1 MARLPVIVSVLTIL
15 LVIVQP
21 IVATVPGT
29 NEPQIP
35 EARATPAGPVVI
47 FDEAHFPVYTV
58 NPSNPSGYANG
69 NSPQGAYA
77 DFAGVLANAG
87 FTVRTLDFGGSL
99 NSTTLSGVKVIVIV
113 CSQGKDPN
121 GFYAPVPYTGEEI
134 NALANFVRSG
144 GGLFLIGDHTDFPPA
159 IFPISEQF
167 GIKFGQKLLRD
178 PTDHVENATSGLPPE
193 GDVFIVFGR
202 DNFNDHPILE
212 NVTRV
217 ELYRTDILAG
227 LPPEAQPLIISDA
240 DTYYIDGNGNGV
252 SAPRSIV
259 SAAIPSNGTAGAGRI
274 VVVADTNTFET
285 DENRDDGD
293 ADMDLFDSDNALYG
307 TQMVRWLD
315 VPRHLGVN
323 IGSAEKASMGQK
335 SISHDCPAGSN
346 TTFYIKVSNAGNVAD
361 SYGLSVKEVSS
372 AGWVP
377 TMDTSSVTLNSADAR
392 IFTLIVSV
400 PAGTQPGASA
410 RFRLEAVS
418 RGDPSVSAAMNCTV
432 QAPVVHNITITCADN
447 RKSVQAG
454 QAATYDLIL
463 SNRGNVRETVEIS
476 VFGPS
481 GWTAALD
488 AVLAEMEAASSRTLW
503 LSVLSPADSLGGA
516 EAKAVVSASLTGSP
530 GQEASA
536 DTFTRVIQSFGIRLS
551 CPTPVQAV
559 DPGSLVSFPIIV
571 SNTGNGDDQVAL
583 SIPGEKRWD
592 AYIEPAETT
601 LPFNS
606 TIQAA
611 LVARAPE
618 GAPAGERLELEVR
631 AMSLREPTARANL
644 SVSAVVNR
652 MGIFILK
659 LEPSRR
665 TADPGTVALF
675 NVTVSNI
682 GNARETVM
690 LETGGPAM
698 LSQTEASVE
707 PGAEASLVLR
717 FPVAEN
723 EEAGALHFVAVTGTS
738 SVNSTVWST
747 AGAVVV
753 VNQLHKMR
761 AALAPD
767 RLVIAPGERGLGA
780 LSIAND
786 GNGPEAVSVRI
797 ENAPA
802 GWSFMFEDSVLA
814 MDARTSHEQNLGIGI
829 PVGTRAGSNGLAV
842 NISYGNGGFIVVPF
856 TVEVPRMFGFNCSVE
871 PAGRSV
877 LAGRQASYT
886 IKIENLG
893 NSPENITL
901 SGAGQKASWVHPGE
915 IFVLL
920 NHSGGR
926 EVQLLVRPG
935 PETMPGNYVL
945 VLRASGEGNDSS
957 EVSFGLTVK
966 DAPTGT
972 GDIPCLLGA
981 ALFLVASVAVYLA
994 RRRLGLD
1001 PEASDGPQRRSMVPE
1016 EAAEEAVST
1025 SREGSEEAVGRVGRA
1040 G

>member
-1 MARLPVIVSVLTIL
+1 MARLLGIVSVLAIL

-21 IVATVPGT
+21 MVASVPGA
-29 NEPQIP
+29 NEPQCP
-35 EARATPAGPVVI
+35 AARAGPAGTVVL

-58 NPSNPSGYANG
+58 NPSNPSGYASG
-69 NSPQGAYA
+69 NNPQGAYA
-77 DFAGVLANAG
+77 DFAGVLENAG
-87 FTVRTLDFGGSL
+87 FTVRTLDFGASL
-99 NSTTLSGVKVIVIV
+99 NSTTLSGVKVVVIV

-121 GFYAPVPYTGEEI
+121 GFYAPVPYSSEEI
-134 NALANFVRSG
+134 NALANFVRNG

-159 IFPISEQF
+159 IFPISDQF

-178 PTDHVENATSGLPPE
+178 PTDHVENTTSGLPPE

-202 DNFNDHPILE
+202 DNFNDHPIMQ
-212 NVTRV
+212 NVTRI

-227 LPPEAQPLIISDA
+227 LPPEAQPLIISDE

-285 DENRDDGD
+285 DENRDSEDTE
-293 ADMDLFDSDNALYG
+293 MDLFDSDNALYG
-307 TQMVRWLD
+307 TQIVRWLD
-315 VPRHLGVN
+315 VPKHLGVD
-323 IGSAEKASMGQK
+323 IGSAEKASMNQK
-335 SISHDCPAGSN
+335 SVSHDCPAGSN
-346 TTFYIKVSNAGNVAD
+346 TTFYVKVSNAGNVAD

-377 TMDTSSVTLNSADAR
+377 TLDTSSVTLNSADAR
-392 IFTLIVSV
+392 IFTLVVSV

-418 RGDPSVSAAMNCTV
+418 RGDPTVSSEMNCTV
-432 QAPVVHNITITCADN
+432 QVPVVHNITLTCANN
-447 RKSVQAG
+447 RQSVQAG
-454 QAATYDLIL
+454 QAASYDLL
-463 SNRGNVRETVEIS
+463 LTNRGNVRETLELS

-481 GWTAALD
+481 GWTSELD
-488 AVLAEMEAASSRTLW
+488 AVSADMEAASSSTVR
-503 LSVLSPADSLGGA
+503 LSVMSPADSKGGS
-516 EAKAVVSASLTGSP
+516 EAKVVVAATIAGSP
-530 GQEASA
+530 GQAASA

-551 CPTPVQAV
+551 CPSPVQAV

-583 SIPGEKRWD
+583 SIPGDKRWD
-592 AYIEPAETT
+592 AYIEPAETA
-601 LPFNS
+601 LFFNS
-606 TIQAA
+606 TVQAA

-682 GNARETVM
+682 GNALETVI
-690 LETGGPAM
+690 LETDGPAT
-698 LSQTEASVE
+698 LSRTEASVE

-717 FPVAEN
+717 YPVAEN
-723 EEAGALHFVAVTGTS
+723 EEAGVLHFVEVTGTS

-753 VNQLHKMR
+753 VNQIHNMP

-767 RLVIAPGERGLGA
+767 RLVIAPGERGSGV

-802 GWSFMFEDSVLA
+802 GWSCIIEYPVLA
-814 MDARTSHEQNLGIGI
+814 MDARTAHVQNLSIGI
-829 PVGTRAGSNGLAV
+829 PVGTRAGKNGLAV
-842 NISYGNGGFIVVPF
+842 NISYGNGGFIVVPL

-877 LAGRQASYT
+877 LAGRQAIFT
-886 IKIENLG
+886 LRIENMG

-915 IFVLL
+915 VFVLL

-926 EVQLLVRPG
+926 EVQILVRPG
-935 PETMPGNYVL
+935 PEAMPGNYVL
-945 VLRASGEGNDSS
+945 ELRASGEGNDSDN
-957 EVSFGLTVK
+957 VSFGLTVK

-972 GDIPCLLGA
+972 GDLPCLLGA
-981 ALFLVASVAVYLA
+981 ALLLVASVAVYIA

-1001 PEASDGPQRRSMVPE
+1001 SEASDGPQTRSRGPE

-1025 SREGSEEAVGRVGRA
+1025 SREGSGEAAGRA
-1040 G
+1040 GRTG